1 MTEKEARETIKSFLQ
16 VIEDASDYLFSRNH
30 AIPYSMIG
38 FFIGWL
44 RYYHKIEL
52 LTSALNVYVDNNEKM
67 ASIKEYIKSQ
77 GIEIKGIKFGKSKA
91 KYFMNKEENAIYQGI
106 ASIKF
111 CNETIGEELY
121 ELAKNN
127 HYDNFIELL
136 VDIISK
142 THVDNRQLEI
152 LIILNFFSDYGSN
165 KKLLAIADLYDN
177 FGACKIIKKNK
188 IAELGLDENV
198 IKKYSGKETEK
209 QYSQIDNV
217 GLVSELSKRIEDK
230 PLSIKEQ
237 IKYEQEYLES
247 IVYTNPKA
255 PENMYY
261 VVECKFYKD
270 KTKPYLRLYN
280 LRNGEY
286 LKTKITSGKAFIE
299 SPFKEGNVINVKDFS
314 DRNKMKKIGGDW
326 IRTDEKEKVVKKWD
340 VY

>member
-1 MTEKEARETIKSFLQ
+1 
-16 VIEDASDYLFSRNH
+16 
-30 AIPYSMIG
+30 
-38 FFIGWL
+38 
-44 RYYHKIEL
+44 
-52 LTSALNVYVDNNEKM
+52 
-67 ASIKEYIKSQ
+67 
-77 GIEIKGIKFGKSKA
+77 
-91 KYFMNKEENAIYQGI
+91 MNKEENAIYQGI
-106 ASIKF
+106 ASIKY

-152 LIILNFFSDYGSN
+152 LIILNFFSDYGAN

-255 PENMYY
+255 PEKMYY

-326 IRTDEKEKVVKKWD
+326 VKTGEKEKVVIKWD